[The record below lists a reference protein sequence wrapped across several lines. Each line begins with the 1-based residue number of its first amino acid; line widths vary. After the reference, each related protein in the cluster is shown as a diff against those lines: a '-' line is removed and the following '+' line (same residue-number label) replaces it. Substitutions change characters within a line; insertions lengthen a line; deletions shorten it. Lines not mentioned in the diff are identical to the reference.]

1 MSYTPNQEKIKISS
15 TGLIYASAFEFLGYN
30 AVVGTQEGA
39 THSTITAAITA
50 VPSGGKIL
58 ILSGTFVETISF
70 AKQLTIEGDRKSTR
84 LNSSH

>member
-39 THSTITAAITA
+39 THSTITAAITD

-70 AKQLTIEGDRKSTR
+70 AKQLTIEGVGRKIGR
-84 LNSSH
+84 AHV